1 MEAAP
6 LTRKQLTLFLN
17 EPESLEIEKIR
28 KTFNPEQ
35 YLLIKSHITLCRE
48 DEIEALERVLLNLKQ
63 LNLYSFSIA
72 FGRAIRFSD
81 EKGVLIPANGSC
93 EAFHQLREM
102 ILAGIIEKPRV
113 HEPHITLMHPRNSTC
128 TEEIFKEIAAFNLP
142 DSIQFNKISL
152 IEQTA
157 GEPWHVLAEWTL
169 KVPLRC
175 SVGFDTPK

>member
-1 MEAAP
+1 MESP
-6 LTRKQLTLFLN
+6 QLTRKQLTLFLN

-35 YLLIKSHITLCRE
+35 YQLIKSHITLCRE
-48 DEIEALERVLLNLKQ
+48 DEIEAIEKVRKNLGQ
-63 LNLYSFSIA
+63 LNFYRFSID
-72 FGRAIRFSD
+72 FGKVVRFSD
-81 EKGVLIPANGSC
+81 EKGVLIPANGPC
-93 EAFHQLREM
+93 EAFHQLRKM
-102 ILAGIIEKPRV
+102 ILAGIIEKPRM

-157 GEPWHVLAEWTL
+157 GEPWQVLAEWPL
-169 KVPLRC
+169 KVSLRY
-175 SVGFDTPK
+175 SVGFNTPE